1 MKATPVPCSVSV
13 PALSPGCSASA
24 VAQCKHL
31 WWETLDSDMS
41 SEAFLGSSQLKPGE
55 RIGLENLVKSLEV
68 LLANAECYVKC
79 DLKMVKNKS
88 KGPLEGSV
96 TFN

>member
-55 RIGLENLVKSLEV
+55 
-68 LLANAECYVKC
+68 
-79 DLKMVKNKS
+79 
-88 KGPLEGSV
+88 
-96 TFN
+96 